1 MIIRARAPLRI
12 SFGGGGTDVEPFPT
26 KKGGCVL
33 NSTIDKY
40 VYTTVSPRS
49 DGKLVVNSLDMG
61 VNEEV
66 KDFVYGSKIDLVKAV
81 LKNLGVS
88 SGAEVSINSE
98 APPGSGLGGSSTV
111 VISLIG
117 ALQKWLG
124 LPRDNYQLAKLAYKI
139 EREELG
145 IKGGYQDQV
154 AAAFGGFNFVEFNPG
169 GKFVVTPLR
178 IDEDIIDEM
187 QASLFLCNIGKTR
200 NSSDVIERQVKSLE
214 SGQNEEFLDEMKKIC
229 YQMKDALLT
238 GNLEEFVFLMD
249 QTWQEKKKLA
259 EGIANPEID
268 ALYNI
273 ARISGAK
280 AGKVTGAGGGGHM
293 LFYCEHFKKPEVAR
307 ALLKRAYELNMTLQ
321 IVPFSFD
328 NFGMKTW
335 RVRA

>member
-1 MIIRARAPLRI
+1 M
-12 SFGGGGTDVEPFPT
+12 
-26 KKGGCVL
+26 
-33 NSTIDKY
+33 NSTIDKF
-40 VYTTVSPRS
+40 VYTTVSPRA
-49 DGKLVVNSLDMG
+49 DGKLIVNSLDMG
-61 VNEEV
+61 VSEEV

-81 LKNLGVS
+81 LKNFSVGG
-88 SGAEVSINSE
+88 GAEVSINSE

-111 VISLIG
+111 VVSLIG

-145 IKGGYQDQV
+145 VKGGYQDQV
-154 AAAFGGFNFVEFNPG
+154 AAAFGGFNFIEFNSG
-169 GKFVVTPLR
+169 GKFIVTPLR
-178 IDEDIIDEM
+178 IDEDIVDEL
-187 QASLFLCNIGKTR
+187 QTNLLLCNIGRTR
-200 NSSDVIERQVKSLE
+200 NSSDLIEKQTKALE
-214 SGQNEEFLDEMKKIC
+214 SGANEEFLDKMKKYC
-229 YQMKDALLT
+229 YQMKDSLLT

-259 EGIANPEID
+259 EGIANSEID

-293 LFYCEHFKKPEVAR
+293 LFYCEHFKKPEVVR
-307 ALLKRAYELNMTLQ
+307 ALLKRAAELNIELQ

>member
-12 SFGGGGTDVEPFPT
+12 SFGGGGTDVEPYPT

-40 VYTTVSPRS
+40 VYTTVSPRP
-49 DGKLVVNSLDMG
+49 DGKLIVNSLDMG

-88 SGAEVSINSE
+88 GGVEVSINSE

-111 VISLIG
+111 VVSLIG

-124 LPRDNYQLAKLAYKI
+124 IPRDNYQIAKLAYKI

-154 AAAFGGFNFVEFNPG
+154 AAAFGGFNFMEFNSG
-169 GKFVVTPLR
+169 GKFIVTPLR
-178 IDEDIIDEM
+178 IDEDIVDEL
-187 QASLFLCNIGKTR
+187 QTNLLLCNIGKTR
-200 NSSDVIERQVKSLE
+200 NSSDVIGKQTRAFQ
-214 SGQNEEFLDEMKKIC
+214 SGQNEEFLDKMKAHC
-229 YQMKDALLT
+229 YKMKDSLLT

-249 QTWQEKKKLA
+249 QTWQEKRKLA
-259 EGIANPEID
+259 EGITNPEID

-293 LFYCEHFKKPEVAR
+293 LFYCEHFRKPEVVK
-307 ALLKRAYELNMTLQ
+307 ALFKRAAELNIALQ